1 MLKQTAKKTFLGLRS
16 STAGRRFYH
25 ENVIDHFE
33 NPRNVGSFKR
43 DDPDVGTGLVGSPAC
58 GDLMTL
64 QIKVDESGHITD
76 SRFKTFGCG
85 AAIAASSVGMLL
97 SLSRLALF
105 DFHFIYMYF
114 FFQLL
119 NGSRAKRYRKLW
131 PLRTR
136 KCPSM
141 PLFQFLELSLAS
153 DMIFGLKL
161 WSKMYTW
168 WWLHDFWISQ

>member
-1 MLKQTAKKTFLGLRS
+1 MMLKQTAKKTFLGLRS

-85 AAIAASSVGMLL
+85 AAIAASSVASEWIKGKTVSEVMTIKNAMLAEDAIK
-97 SLSRLALF
+97 SAVQNYKEKKAIA
-105 DFHFIYMYF
+105 D
-114 FFQLL
+114 
-119 NGSRAKRYRKLW
+119 
-131 PLRTR
+131 
-136 KCPSM
+136 
-141 PLFQFLELSLAS
+141 AS
-153 DMIFGLKL
+153 VA
-161 WSKMYTW
+161 
-168 WWLHDFWISQ
+168 

>member
-1 MLKQTAKKTFLGLRS
+1 MMLKQTAKKAFVGLRN

-85 AAIAASSVGMLL
+85 AAIAASSVASEWIKGKTVAEVITIKNALAIDMEIAKHLRLPPVKLHCSMLAEDAIK
-97 SLSRLALF
+97 SAVQNYKEKKAIA
-105 DFHFIYMYF
+105 D
-114 FFQLL
+114 
-119 NGSRAKRYRKLW
+119 A
-131 PLRTR
+131 
-136 KCPSM
+136 
-141 PLFQFLELSLAS
+141 AVA
-153 DMIFGLKL
+153 
-161 WSKMYTW
+161 
-168 WWLHDFWISQ
+168 

>member
-1 MLKQTAKKTFLGLRS
+1 MMLKQTAKKTFLGLRS

-85 AAIAASSVGMLL
+85 AAIAASSVASEWIKGKTVSEVMTIKNACIAVCL
-97 SLSRLALF
+97 
-105 DFHFIYMYF
+105 
-114 FFQLL
+114 
-119 NGSRAKRYRKLW
+119 
-131 PLRTR
+131 LRTPSSPPSKTTRRR
-136 KCPSM
+136 KQLPM
-141 PLFQFLELSLAS
+141 P
-153 DMIFGLKL
+153 M
-161 WSKMYTW
+161 
-168 WWLHDFWISQ
+168 WLDSTDDDP